1 MDSSKMAAANEQHAH
16 MAAAGGG
23 TSSSGGA
30 QQHQQE
36 HHEEDDD
43 VEIGNDYD
51 AFPHSEE
58 CTAVLTMKCGEPL
71 MAVRKKLHDD
81 ILITFIP
88 EEGFGVFQCKVERHY
103 SKIDAAYVQEKRG
116 IYLKPSSNATQTKY
130 VLLTKENFEPLL
142 RMRWKI
148 ARSMKVEL
156 KYEIFCYFVDTTNKK
171 EKKRLSMK
179 MFGEGHQN
187 HSELNGGAAAA
198 ASVGPSFLSLPP
210 SGGSSGG
217 GVHGFP
223 VMSAQAISQA
233 IQNYADMNASIIDAN
248 LPGVTSKRASGSRNG
263 GGKDDSTGGEQ
274 RPRKIARISSRSS
287 NVAVPAVSA
296 SEQLAADLHEEPFF
310 QPIPFRINGFVVP
323 LEVDITALRRAL
335 GLSGMVQSLT
345 SSSNAAVDAPAPS
358 VDVGDAQQ
366 QQHYDR

>member
-1 MDSSKMAAANEQHAH
+1 MSEQQQHHLVA
-16 MAAAGGG
+16 GG
-23 TSSSGGA
+23 TSLSGMS
-30 QQHQQE
+30 HTHQE
-36 HHEEDDD
+36 HHDDE

-51 AFPHSEE
+51 AFPLAEE
-58 CTAVLTMKCGEPL
+58 CSAVLSMKCGEPL

-81 ILITFIP
+81 ILITFVP

-103 SKIDAAYVQEKRG
+103 SKIDPAYVQEKRG

-179 MFGEGHQN
+179 MFGDGQQH
-187 HSELNGGAAAA
+187 HHGELNGAIVAGGG
-198 ASVGPSFLSLPP
+198 GPSFLSLPP
-210 SGGSSGG
+210 SGGNNSGAQ
-217 GVHGFP
+217 GFP

-233 IQNYADMNASIIDAN
+233 IQNYADMNASVVDAS
-248 LPGVTSKRASGSRNG
+248 LPVASKRPSGRN
-263 GGKDDSTGGEQ
+263 GGKDDSEQ

-287 NVAVPAVSA
+287 VGAI
-296 SEQLAADLHEEPFF
+296 AAAEVVDLHEEPFF

-335 GLSGMVQSLT
+335 GLSAAAQPST
-345 SSSNAAVDAPAPS
+345 SSSAAVDTSAAE
-358 VDVGDAQQ
+358 VMGAQQ
-366 QQHYDR
+366 QQCNR

>member
-1 MDSSKMAAANEQHAH
+1 MDNSSKMVAVASEQQPHLAAV
-16 MAAAGGG
+16 AATNGNI
-23 TSSSGGA
+23 SGG
-30 QQHQQE
+30 QE
-36 HHEEDDD
+36 HQEHQDVDDN

-51 AFPHSEE
+51 AFPHAEE

-103 SKIDAAYVQEKRG
+103 SKIDPAYVQEKRG

-179 MFGEGHQN
+179 MFGEGPHQS
-187 HSELNGGAAAA
+187 HAELNGAAAG
-198 ASVGPSFLSLPP
+198 GPSFLSLPP
-210 SGGSSGG
+210 SSGA
-217 GVHGFP
+217 HGFP
-223 VMSAQAISQA
+223 VVSAQAISQV
-233 IQNYADMNASIIDAN
+233 IQNFADMNASIIDAN
-248 LPGVTSKRASGSRNG
+248 LPVTSKRASGGRN
-263 GGKDDSTGGEQ
+263 GGKDDSAGD
-274 RPRKIARISSRSS
+274 RPRKIARISSRNS
-287 NVAVPAVSA
+287 NVATTNATTD
-296 SEQLAADLHEEPFF
+296 QLAADLHEEPFF

-335 GLSGMVQSLT
+335 GLSSASQPLT
-345 SSSNAAVDAPAPS
+345 SNGAAADASAS
-358 VDVGDAQQ
+358 ADVGDAQQ
-366 QQHYDR
+366 QHYDR

>member
-1 MDSSKMAAANEQHAH
+1 MNSSNSSKMASASEQQPHLAAVAAAN
-16 MAAAGGG
+16 GNI
-23 TSSSGGA
+23 SSA
-30 QQHQQE
+30 QQHQDG
-36 HHEEDDD
+36 DDN

-51 AFPHSEE
+51 AFPHAEE

-103 SKIDAAYVQEKRG
+103 SKIDPAYVQEKRG

-179 MFGEGHQN
+179 MFGEGPHQS
-187 HSELNGGAAAA
+187 HAELNGAAA
-198 ASVGPSFLSLPP
+198 VGGPSFLSLPP
-210 SGGSSGG
+210 SGGA
-217 GVHGFP
+217 HGFP

-248 LPGVTSKRASGSRNG
+248 LPATSKRASGGRN
-263 GGKDDSTGGEQ
+263 GGKDDSAGD
-274 RPRKIARISSRSS
+274 RPRKIARISSRNS
-287 NVAVPAVSA
+287 NVTAANA
-296 SEQLAADLHEEPFF
+296 TTEQLAADLHEEPFF

-335 GLSGMVQSLT
+335 ELSSASQPLT
-345 SSSNAAVDAPAPS
+345 SNGAAADASASADVVDA
-358 VDVGDAQQ
+358 Q